1 MKHTNIWPMGTLL
14 KSRNPHNDLNGPVS
28 TLYSLKAYEIA
39 YSKVLNIPMVLS
51 IKLVMFGLI

>member
-1 MKHTNIWPMGTLL
+1 MGTLL
-14 KSRNPHNDLNGPVS
+14 KSRNPHKDLNGPVS